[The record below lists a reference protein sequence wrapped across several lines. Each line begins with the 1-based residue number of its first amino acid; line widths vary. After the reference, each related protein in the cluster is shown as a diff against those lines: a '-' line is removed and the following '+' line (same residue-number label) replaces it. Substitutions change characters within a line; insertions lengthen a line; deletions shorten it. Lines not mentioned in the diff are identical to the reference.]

1 MKPSEELHQLIKSLN
16 MSEKRYF
23 KIHSTRHIIGE
34 TNNYTRLFDAI
45 EAQEEYNE
53 EEIKK
58 KFEGETFIKHLPS
71 EKHYLYNHIL
81 ESLNAFYKE
90 KTFLTRSSNMLISI
104 EILYNRGLFAQCLK
118 LINKI
123 KAEAYELEK
132 FSALL
137 IIIRWETIVY
147 IKQEE
152 GKKLDNI
159 LIEEQRVLE
168 MMRVQAP
175 LMQMAFNLQTNI
187 DRGKASEAYLVEK
200 EKELERLLPKD
211 KKTNS
216 FWASYYY
223 YSSKSL
229 IYTVQNRQNE
239 RFVCF
244 WEIKR
249 IMDEAPAFIKDVP
262 AVYHI
267 NYNNLVN
274 VMIYLE
280 KYEEAEKLI
289 KEQRAFLDTY
299 GIKSPTLSKTVFL
312 NSYESELFFHYKT
325 GNFQRAAEVSRSVES
340 EVKKMSPNIGP
351 IYFDLLFFMAVTELM
366 VKNYKSATRWLNKIL
381 NEERN
386 YSLRKEIQ
394 INTRLLYLIVLFE
407 MDDVLFDNRLK
418 ATKRFLLNEP
428 DFKKHIKIAEAI
440 GLLEEYAADKK
451 SKPKIKKLIGE
462 IRKDYK
468 TGERLVN
475 KHFDFAEWLDNKLD
489 KD

>member
-1 MKPSEELHQLIKSLN
+1 

-123 KAEAYELEK
+123 KSEAYELEK

-137 IIIRWETIVY
+137 IILRWETIVY
-147 IKQEE
+147 IRQED
-152 GKKLDNI
+152 GKNLNKI
-159 LIEEQRVLE
+159 LLEEQRILE
-168 MMRVQAP
+168 VMRVQAP
-175 LMQMAFNLQTNI
+175 LMQLAFNMQI
-187 DRGKASEAYLVEK
+187 DYDKGKATESYLKEQ

-211 KKTNS
+211 KKIDS
-216 FWASYYY
+216 FWANYYY
-223 YSSKSL
+223 YSAKSL
-229 IYTVQNRQNE
+229 IYTVQNKQNE
-239 RFVCF
+239 RSVCF
-244 WEIKR
+244 REIKR
-249 IMDEAPAFIKDVP
+249 IMDEAPAFIKDIP
-262 AVYHI
+262 AVYHL

-274 VMIYLE
+274 VMLYLG
-280 KYEEAEKLI
+280 KYNETEKLI

-312 NSYESELFFHYKT
+312 NTYESELFQYYITGHYEK
-325 GNFQRAAEVSRSVES
+325 AAEVSRSIES
-340 EVKKMSPNIGP
+340 EIKKMSPNIGP
-351 IYFDLLFFMAVTELM
+351 IYFDTLFFMAVTELM

-418 ATKRFLLNEP
+418 ATKRFLANEP
-428 DFKKHIKIAEAI
+428 DFKKHIKIADAI
-440 GLLEEYAADKK
+440 GLIEEYTADKK
-451 SKPKIKKLIGE
+451 NKLQIKKLIAE
-462 IRKDYK
+462 IQKDHK
-468 TGERLVN
+468 TGERSVN
-475 KHFDFAEWLDNKLD
+475 KHFDFAGWLDSKLEQN
-489 KD
+489 